1 MVCRYVAGS
10 LLLLGLVS
18 ARPALA
24 GPIDFTGNTQTDFTA
39 ATTQGNVNYGT
50 SGSIP
55 VLSTPLDL
63 GESSFI
69 PTNGW
74 VSGWAVSSVQM
85 SYDTANNTLY
95 VGLSSFKE
103 TGLSNAYAIFGDADG
118 NGNPGGASAAMTSA
132 GGVDSP
138 NMGGDKSIAMAF
150 APYNPATPTQP
161 GNPVA
166 IAGIP
171 SDKSLAGSGTDGFTV
186 AHYNGSSGELQN
198 SFGTAFSGVTGTLA
212 FNPSSA
218 HPELEYSISNFSA
231 TGINPSQGFWMN
243 LYAGSGAD
251 VVAGEV
257 GTGWV
262 YIPPEQPQVIT
273 PEPTTFLVWAGLA
286 GGMAWGFR
294 RRLRRSPV

>member
-10 LLLLGLVS
+10 LLLLVLVS

-24 GPIDFTGNTQTDFTA
+24 GPIDFTGTTQTDFTT
-39 ATTQGNVNYGT
+39 ATTAGNVNYN
-50 SGSIP
+50 SVP
-55 VLSTPLDL
+55 VLSSPANL

-69 PTNGW
+69 PANGW
-74 VSGWAVSSVQM
+74 VSGWAISSVQM
-85 SYDTANNTLY
+85 SYDTSNNTMY

-103 TGLSNAYAIFGDADG
+103 SGLGNQYAIFGDADG
-118 NGNPGGASAAMTSA
+118 NGNPGGASAQMQAA

-138 NMGGDKSIAMAF
+138 NMGGDKSVAMAF
-150 APYNPATPTQP
+150 AAYNSLSPTQP

-171 SDKSLAGSGTDGFTV
+171 AEKTLAGTGTDGFTV
-186 AHYNGSSGELQN
+186 AHYNGTTGELQN
-198 SFGTAFSGVTGTLA
+198 SFGTALSGVTGNLA
-212 FNPSSA
+212 FNPSST
-218 HPELEYSISNFSA
+218 HPELEFSISNFSG
-231 TGINPSQGFWMN
+231 TGINPSQGFWIN

-262 YIPPEQPQVIT
+262 WVPPDQPQIIT
-273 PEPTTFLVWAGLA
+273 PEPATFLVWAGLA

-294 RRLRRSPV
+294 RRLRRSPI